1 MIHRAVVRRAIMT
14 IATPKRVNASVTK
27 LDMLIEI
34 DNRALFHCGLFLP
47 GKDEISKSFLQGGVD
62 HPDKTSECGTIA
74 GGQDQKSKITA
85 GIDRQTGFL
94 RSLSRRFLT

>member
-1 MIHRAVVRRAIMT
+1 MIHRAVVRRPIMT

-27 LDMLIEI
+27 LDMMIEI
-34 DNRALFHCGLFLP
+34 DNQVLFHCELFHP
-47 GKDEISKSFLQGGVD
+47 GKRGDFQILPPGGVD

-74 GGQDQKSKITA
+74 AAQDQKSKITA